1 MMPKHLLTLLLCLSF
16 MVTFAQKSAFPVLK
30 EGKPERVGMST
41 ERLNRLN
48 RVVQEYVDK
57 GHIPGAVTMIIR
69 NGTIV
74 HYKSTG
80 YSDVEQATALRRDD
94 IFRIASQTKAI
105 TSVGVMLLF
114 EEGRL
119 LLDDPISK
127 YIPSFRNPQV
137 LDQYNPEDTTYT
149 TVPAKQEIT
158 VRQLLTHTSGI
169 SYAGIGQKNAVAIY
183 AKHQIPSGIGTPEG
197 KLSDAMLALAKQPLV
212 HQPGE
217 RFTYGLNTDLLGYL
231 IEVVS
236 GQPLD
241 QFFRT
246 RIFEPL
252 GMNDTFFYLPADKQN
267 RLVRLYT
274 ENKEKQLQ
282 LTPMRAGLTPDFPK
296 ENGTY
301 FSGGAGLSSTV
312 YDYAIFLQMLL
323 NGGEYK
329 GRRLLSP
336 ATVRLMT
343 TNQIGDLNQGIN
355 KFGLG
360 FSVATDR
367 TAARL
372 PVPEGAFEWGGIF
385 GTTYWADPEEGIV
398 ALIYTQKYP
407 NSYNDLSDK
416 FKVMVYQAI
425 TRSNQR

>member
-1 MMPKHLLTLLLCLSF
+1 
-16 MVTFAQKSAFPVLK
+16 
-30 EGKPERVGMST
+30 MST